1 MGGIVVG
8 VDGSVTAD
16 RALRWAI
23 DEAVLRDAEIELVL
37 GYVLRGHVPPFSTTD
52 RELAERVMH
61 DIVDRNAD
69 GLRRVTWKT
78 AVAPLLGRP
87 HADAVLEAAE
97 DADLVVVGSRGL
109 GGFKEL
115 VVGSTSYRV
124 AAHSTAPVAVVR
136 GGADSEPW
144 ACVGIVVGVDGSR
157 AAVRAVRWAVAEA
170 VLRGVDVAL
179 VHGYF
184 APSAALLS
192 GVATP
197 EQIETER
204 TRART
209 QAETV
214 LDAVLADVDVPEGVT
229 VTPRVTAGT
238 PAAAIL
244 SHTTAAHLTVV
255 GTRGHGGIRR
265 AVVGST
271 SHQVLHHAPGPVVVV
286 P

>member
-1 MGGIVVG
+1 MGRIVVG
-8 VDGSVTAD
+8 VDGSVAAD

-61 DIVDRNAD
+61 DLVDRNAD
-69 GLRRVTWKT
+69 ALRRVTWKT

-87 HADAVLEAAE
+87 HADAVLEAAD

-124 AAHSTAPVAVVR
+124 AAHATAPVAVVR

-229 VTPRVTAGT
+229 VTPQVTAGT

>member
-204 TRART
+204 TRAHA

-214 LDAVLADVDVPEGVT
+214 MDAVLTDVDVPEGVT
-229 VTPRVTAGT
+229 VTPQVTAGT